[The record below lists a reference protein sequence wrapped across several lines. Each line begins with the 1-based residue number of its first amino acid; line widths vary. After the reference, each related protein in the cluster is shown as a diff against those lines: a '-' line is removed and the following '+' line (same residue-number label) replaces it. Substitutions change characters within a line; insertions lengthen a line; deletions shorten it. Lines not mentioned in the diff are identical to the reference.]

1 VDDLK
6 LIYFATIALLLLFS
20 GINFVFCN
28 ETNGRNKPKTW
39 TSEEPTKITVVGGM
53 HVEPEHPEP
62 GDEFTLSFRIKN
74 NSTVVAEALNVTIHL
89 PIQLELV
96 SGSKKIQLG
105 NMEPSQERVVSWK
118 IRANSSADYI
128 IDLDFETSNLGISQ
142 SKWLLEI
149 YPRFTSFFFDP
160 WIQLLVIIVLLA
172 AIGLVVML
180 IRKSFQR
187 RRHFRAKSSWT
198 STSDYSRQ

>member
-1 VDDLK
+1 MDSLK
-6 LIYFATIALLLLFS
+6 LIHFGTIALLLLLF

-39 TSEEPTKITVVGGM
+39 TSEEPAKITVVGGM

-62 GDEFTLSFRIKN
+62 GDEFALSFRIKN
-74 NSTVVAEALNVTIHL
+74 NSTVMAEDLNVTIQL
-89 PIQLELV
+89 PFQLELV

-105 NMEPSQERVVSWK
+105 NVGPNQERVVSWK
-118 IRANSSADYI
+118 IRANASADYI
-128 IDLDFETSNLGISQ
+128 IDLDFETANLGISQ

-160 WIQLLVIIVLLA
+160 WVQLLVIIVLLA
-172 AIGLVVML
+172 VIGLVFML
-180 IRKSFQR
+180 ARKSFQR
-187 RRHFRAKSSWT
+187 SRHFRAKSLWMPT
-198 STSDYSRQ
+198 SNYSRQ